1 MTYTTNTT
9 IDMMKYE
16 EAVRQLEDI
25 GRKMENDELD
35 IDTLSEQLKTA
46 QKLLKLCRD
55 KLVHTDEEIKK
66 ILQDD

>member
-9 IDMMKYE
+9 IYMMKYE

-25 GRKMENDELD
+25 VRKMENDELD

>member
-1 MTYTTNTT
+1 MIYMTNTT
-9 IDMMKYE
+9 IYMMKYE

-25 GRKMENDELD
+25 VRKMENDELD

>member
-25 GRKMENDELD
+25 VRKMENDGLD

>member
-1 MTYTTNTT
+1 MIYMTNTT
-9 IDMMKYE
+9 IYMMKYE

-25 GRKMENDELD
+25 VRKMENDELD

-66 ILQDD
+66 IL

>member
-1 MTYTTNTT
+1 MIYMTNTT
-9 IDMMKYE
+9 IYMMKYE

-25 GRKMENDELD
+25 VRKMENDELD

-55 KLVHTDEEIKK
+55 KLVHTDAEIKK

>member
-1 MTYTTNTT
+1 MIYMTNTT
-9 IDMMKYE
+9 IYMMKYE

-25 GRKMENDELD
+25 VRKMENDGLD

>member
-25 GRKMENDELD
+25 VRKMENDELD
-35 IDTLSEQLKTA
+35 IDTLSEQLKIA

>member
-25 GRKMENDELD
+25 VSKMENDELD

>member
-1 MTYTTNTT
+1 MTYSTNTT

-25 GRKMENDELD
+25 VRKMENDELD